1 MKVKYTSRERRD
13 GLGYQMI
20 NLTSLIFFAEKFDLK
35 VICDLRG
42 FSYFHSYPTYS
53 DADAGRLLEFHPR
66 IIHNIDHISSI
77 PKEEIFDWREYGY
90 DHSLACLATGWANQ
104 GHPFVV
110 DFAGFTK
117 LHHVCNKMPIR
128 IKDQGVIDKY
138 KERVQGS
145 ITVHARLGNGEPCNG
160 LSAEAYYKRIGVT
173 QEQFISEMDKYSEDF
188 FVCTD
193 TFEFYKKCKDV
204 FGDRV
209 FSARNNWSPEG
220 CGAGHNIHSKKYSE
234 AARRKWDAAG
244 INPWDVFCESLIDME
259 LLREGKHIICNKSAF
274 SMFARKFLTKTVL
287 RDKQGQKE
295 AIWENP
301 WRSKFWA

>member
-66 IIHNIDHISSI
+66 IIHNIDHINSI
-77 PKEEIFDWREYGY
+77 PKKEIFDWRDYGY
-90 DHSLACLATGWANQ
+90 DNSLAQMATGWDNQ

-110 DFAGFTK
+110 DFAGFSK
-117 LHHVCNKMPIR
+117 MYNIYNEMPIK
-128 IKDQGVIDKY
+128 IKDRGVIDKH
-138 KERVQGS
+138 KERVRNS
-145 ITVHARLGNGEPCNG
+145 ITVHARFGNGEFCKG
-160 LSAEAYYKRIGVT
+160 MTAKAYYKRIGVT
-173 QEQFISEMDKYSEDF
+173 QEQFILEMRKHDEDF

-193 TFEFYKKCKDV
+193 TFSFFNNCKDV
-204 FGDRV
+204 FGGRV

-220 CGAGHNIHSKKYSE
+220 CGAGHNIHSKKYPE
-234 AARRKWDAAG
+234 AAKRKWDAAG
-244 INPWDVFCESLIDME
+244 ISPWDMLCEALIDME
-259 LLREGKHIICNKSAF
+259 LLREGKHIICNLSSF
-274 SMFARKFLTKTVL
+274 SMFARKFLPKTVL
-287 RDKQGQKE
+287 KSEQTQ
-295 AIWENP
+295 WEEYL
-301 WRSKFWA
+301 